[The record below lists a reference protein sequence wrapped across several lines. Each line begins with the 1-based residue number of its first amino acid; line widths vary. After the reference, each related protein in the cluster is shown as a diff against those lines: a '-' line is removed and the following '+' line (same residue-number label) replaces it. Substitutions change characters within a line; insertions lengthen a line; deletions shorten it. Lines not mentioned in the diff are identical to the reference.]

1 MASPTSNPTT
11 APNPSTTEPPPLT
24 DDAELDP
31 EIDMAIDPAPPEP
44 ENPVLEEALPEPR
57 EATRK
62 DISLRDFLGK
72 MDDYAPIVCSNP
84 PTCVFS
90 ATCILYHY
98 SPRYFTDVVVLC
110 LDTRRGNAPPPPPR
124 RAPPNL
130 DPPPPLAAPRPR
142 DAEVHRRHS
151 SRRVSVLTHA
161 ILRHGRWT
169 IYHRGCDTRS

>member
-84 PTCVFS
+84 C
-90 ATCILYHY
+90 
-98 SPRYFTDVVVLC
+98 
-110 LDTRRGNAPPPPPR
+110 PPR
-124 RAPPNL
+124 LSCYLHTVP
-130 DPPPPLAAPRPR
+130 
-142 DAEVHRRHS
+142 S
-151 SRRVSVLTHA
+151 FSKVL
-161 ILRHGRWT
+161 
-169 IYHRGCDTRS
+169 Y